1 MKETLINNVLRAMQT
16 SLSNAQLML
25 LRDVLNQTMAN
36 IAVSACEEGMP
47 AESRLDNGQLLEL
60 FLEAKRV
67 EGCSEKTVR
76 YYEITLKKLFSVMN
90 RPVTEIRTED
100 LRTYLSD
107 YRLRTDCS
115 KANIDNLR
123 RIFSSFFA
131 WLEDE
136 DYILKSPVRRIHKV
150 KSEKQVKETYTDE
163 TLEALRDGC
172 TCLRDLAMIDLL
184 ASTGVRVSELVRLN
198 RADIDFEG
206 RECVVFGKG
215 SKERPVY
222 FDARTKVHLK
232 NYLASRTDDNP
243 ALFVTLQKP
252 HRRLEISG
260 VEIRVRELGRRLDLC
275 RVHPHKFRRT
285 LATKAIDKGM
295 PVEQVQR
302 LLGHSKIETTMEYAM
317 VDQSNVRISHRK
329 YLS

>member
-1 MKETLINNVLRAMQT
+1 MKEQLINEVLRLMQKALNN
-16 SLSNAQLML
+16 SQLMML
-25 LRDVLNQTMAN
+25 QETLKNLMSSVTVVFTDDMKSEN
-36 IAVSACEEGMP
+36 E
-47 AESRLDNGQLLEL
+47 LDNMVLLSA
-60 FLEAKRV
+60 FLDAKRV
-67 EGCSEKTVR
+67 EGCSEKTIR
-76 YYEITLKKLFSVMN
+76 YYETTLKKMFA
-90 RPVTEIRTED
+90 EINISMVHVRTED

-107 YRLRTDCS
+107 YRKRSGCS
-115 KANIDNLR
+115 KGNIDNLR
-123 RIFSSFFA
+123 RIFSSFFS

-136 DYILKSPVRRIHKV
+136 DLILKSPVRRIHKV

-163 TLEALRDGC
+163 TIESLRDGC
-172 TCLRDLAMIDLL
+172 SCLRDLAMIDLL
-184 ASTGVRVSELVRLN
+184 TSTGIRVSELVGLN
-198 RADIDFEG
+198 RVDVDFEG

-222 FDARTKVHLK
+222 FDARTKVHLR
-232 NYLASRTDDNP
+232 NYLDSRDDDNP
-243 ALFVTLQKP
+243 ALFVSLQNP
-252 HRRLEISG
+252 HKRLEISG
-260 VEIRVRELGRRLDLC
+260 VEIRVRELGRRLGVG

-317 VDQSNVRISHRK
+317 VDQSNVKISHQK

>member
-1 MKETLINNVLRAMQT
+1 MKEQIINRVLGIMKG
-16 SLSNAQLML
+16 S
-25 LRDVLNQTMAN
+25 
-36 IAVSACEEGMP
+36 
-47 AESRLDNGQLLEL
+47 LDNVQLIQLKQALNLCLMDEKNTEAL
-60 FLEAKRV
+60 DQNDEAGNAILLHRFINAKRV
-67 EGCSEKTVR
+67 EGCSEKTIR
-76 YYEITLKKLFSVMN
+76 YYETTVRKLMAVMN
-90 RPVTEIRTED
+90 KSAVQITTED
-100 LRTYLSD
+100 IRNYLSD
-107 YRLRTDCS
+107 YRQASECS

-131 WLEDE
+131 WLENE
-136 DYILKSPVRRIHKV
+136 DIIMKSPVRRIRKV
-150 KSEKQVKETYTDE
+150 KTEKQVKETYSDE
-163 TLEALRDGC
+163 TLESLRDGC
-172 TCLRDLAMIDLL
+172 TNLRDLAMIDLL
-184 ASTGVRVSELVRLN
+184 ASTGIRVSELVRLN
-198 RADIDFEG
+198 RSDIDFEG

-232 NYLASRTDDNP
+232 NYLDSRTDQNP
-243 ALFVTLQKP
+243 ALFVTLQNP
-252 HRRLEISG
+252 HERLEISG
-260 VEIRVRELGRRLDLC
+260 VEIRVRQLGRKLGVG

-317 VDQSNVRISHRK
+317 VDQSNVKISHKK

>member
-1 MKETLINNVLRAMQT
+1 MKEQIINNILTAMQT
-16 SLSNAQLML
+16 ILNNAQLRQLMDTLQLCL
-25 LRDVLNQTMAN
+25 LSVTIVNDSVEDKAK
-36 IAVSACEEGMP
+36 GP
-47 AESRLDNGQLLEL
+47 DNVQLLSL
-60 FLEAKRV
+60 FLDAKRV

-76 YYEITLKKLFSVMN
+76 YYETTLKKLFDGLDM
-90 RPVTEIRTED
+90 PVVQVKTED
-100 LRTYLSD
+100 LRTYLAD
-107 YRLRTDCS
+107 YRQKTNCS

-123 RIFSSFFA
+123 RIFSSFFS

-150 KSEKQVKETYTDE
+150 KSEKQVKETYSDE
-163 TLEALRDGC
+163 TLETLRDGC
-172 TCLRDLAMIDLL
+172 TNLRDLAMIDLL
-184 ASTGVRVSELVRLN
+184 ASTGIRVSELVRLN
-198 RADIDFEG
+198 RVDIDFEG

-232 NYLASRTDDNP
+232 NYLESRTDGNP
-243 ALFVTLQKP
+243 ALFVSLQKP
-252 HRRLEISG
+252 YERLEISG
-260 VEIRVRELGRRLDLC
+260 VEIRVRELGRKLGVG

-317 VDQSNVRISHRK
+317 VDQGNVKTSHRK

>member
-1 MKETLINNVLRAMQT
+1 MKEQFINDVLRVMQG
-16 SLSNAQLML
+16 SLNNAQLLQLKDAMRL
-25 LRDVLNQTMAN
+25 LLMPVIM
-36 IAVSACEEGMP
+36 IP
-47 AESRLDNGQLLEL
+47 AEDGGKQQCQDNMFLLSL
-60 FLEAKRV
+60 FLDAKRV
-67 EGCSEKTVR
+67 EGCSEKTIR
-76 YYEITLKKLFSVMN
+76 YYESTLEKLFSGLDMPMVQ
-90 RPVTEIRTED
+90 VRTED
-100 LRTYLSD
+100 LRIYLSE
-107 YRLRTDCS
+107 YGKRSKCS
-115 KANIDNLR
+115 KSNIDNLR
-123 RIFSSFFA
+123 RIFSSFFS

-163 TLEALRDGC
+163 TLESLRDGC
-172 TCLRDLAMIDLL
+172 CCLRDLAMIDLL
-184 ASTGVRVSELVRLN
+184 SSTGIRVSELVGLN
-198 RADIDFEG
+198 RVDINFED
-206 RECVVFGKG
+206 RECIVFGKG

-232 NYLASRTDDNP
+232 NYLESRNDCNP
-243 ALFVTLQKP
+243 ALFVTLQNP

-260 VEIRVRELGRRLDLC
+260 VEIRVRELGRRLGVG

-317 VDQSNVRISHRK
+317 VDQSNVKISHRK

>member
-1 MKETLINNVLRAMQT
+1 MKEQLINTVLRSMQA
-16 SLSNAQLML
+16 SLNNAQLVL
-25 LRDVLNQTMAN
+25 LRDALHHCLAN
-36 IAVSACEEGMP
+36 VAVAEAQEQSAPSEQLSSE
-47 AESRLDNGQLLEL
+47 RLLSL
-60 FLEAKRV
+60 FLDAKRV
-67 EGCSEKTVR
+67 EGCSDKTVR
-76 YYEITLKKLFSVMN
+76 YYETTLRKMIITLHME
-90 RPVTEIRTED
+90 VTEVRTED
-100 LRTYLSD
+100 LRTYLAE
-107 YRLRTDCS
+107 YRQRTDCS

-123 RIFSSFFA
+123 RIFSSFFS

-136 DYILKSPVRRIHKV
+136 DYILKSPVRRIHKI
-150 KSEKQVKETYTDE
+150 KSEKQVKETYSDE

-232 NYLASRTDDNP
+232 NYLASRTDDSP

-260 VEIRVRELGRRLDLC
+260 VEIRVRQLGRRLDLC

-285 LATKAIDKGM
+285 LATRAIDKGM

-317 VDQSNVRISHRK
+317 VDQSNVRNSHRR

>member
-1 MKETLINNVLRAMQT
+1 MKEQLINEVLRLMQKALNN
-16 SLSNAQLML
+16 SQLMML
-25 LRDVLNQTMAN
+25 QETLKNLMSSVTVFFTDDMK
-36 IAVSACEEGMP
+36 SEKE
-47 AESRLDNGQLLEL
+47 LDNMVLLSA
-60 FLEAKRV
+60 FLDAKRV
-67 EGCSEKTVR
+67 EGCSEKTIR
-76 YYEITLKKLFSVMN
+76 YYETTLKKMF
-90 RPVTEIRTED
+90 TEINISMVRVRTED

-107 YRLRTDCS
+107 YRKQSGCS
-115 KANIDNLR
+115 KGNIDNLR
-123 RIFSSFFA
+123 RIFSSFFS

-136 DYILKSPVRRIHKV
+136 DLILKSPVRRIHKI

-163 TLEALRDGC
+163 TIESLRDGC
-172 TCLRDLAMIDLL
+172 SCLRDLAMIDLL
-184 ASTGVRVSELVRLN
+184 TSTGIRVSELVGLN
-198 RADIDFEG
+198 RVDVDFEG

-222 FDARTKVHLK
+222 FDARTKVHLR
-232 NYLASRTDDNP
+232 NYLDSRDDDNP
-243 ALFVTLQKP
+243 ALFVSLQNP
-252 HRRLEISG
+252 HERLEISG
-260 VEIRVRELGRRLDLC
+260 VEIRVRELGRRLGVG

-317 VDQSNVRISHRK
+317 VDQSNVKISHQK